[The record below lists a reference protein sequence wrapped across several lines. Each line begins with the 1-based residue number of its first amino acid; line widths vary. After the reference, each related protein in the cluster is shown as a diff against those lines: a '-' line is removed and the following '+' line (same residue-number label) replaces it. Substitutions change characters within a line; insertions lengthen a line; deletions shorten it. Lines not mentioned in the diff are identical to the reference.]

1 MRQARRLASWP
12 TPVILRAMATCP
24 SALDFEALAR
34 ARELLAPRRRPER
47 TWPAIAAA
55 GLLAASALAFAT
67 AMILA
72 PPLISQHVAT
82 ERGAL

>member
-1 MRQARRLASWP
+1 MSRLEVP
-12 TPVILRAMATCP
+12 DILVGPIRVALNP
-24 SALDFEALAR
+24 SVSSIHDPDRAR